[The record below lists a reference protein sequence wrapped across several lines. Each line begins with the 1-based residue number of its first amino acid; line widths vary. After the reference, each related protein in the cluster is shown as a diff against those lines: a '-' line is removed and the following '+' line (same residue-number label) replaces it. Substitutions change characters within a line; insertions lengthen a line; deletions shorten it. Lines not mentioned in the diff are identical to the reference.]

1 MSQLAA
7 VSFDPKT
14 GPAPSKDFVKDM
26 CVHVVHVAPSPIW
39 TEKAATALAV
49 PEAQIAQLA
58 RSLRALLALVVF
70 HNLSSAQQI
79 VRLFPD
85 GFHASLKNLLA
96 KILLDN
102 RSAPLDTPTS
112 PPSAMSSCSDD
123 VIRVLGLCFR
133 EAWRTDA
140 VGGQTSLPQLKAVD
154 WRVDVVSSSDALR
167 RMCVPACLVHFETED
182 VVGEDCVS
190 VATVELSR
198 ESLDTML
205 DGLGRIRDQLA
216 LVAGK

>member
-1 MSQLAA
+1 MAATLSSDHFDNLQLLL
-7 VSFDPKT
+7 K
-14 GPAPSKDFVKDM
+14 APSKDFVKDM

-102 RSAPLDTPTS
+102 
-112 PPSAMSSCSDD
+112 
-123 VIRVLGLCFR
+123 R